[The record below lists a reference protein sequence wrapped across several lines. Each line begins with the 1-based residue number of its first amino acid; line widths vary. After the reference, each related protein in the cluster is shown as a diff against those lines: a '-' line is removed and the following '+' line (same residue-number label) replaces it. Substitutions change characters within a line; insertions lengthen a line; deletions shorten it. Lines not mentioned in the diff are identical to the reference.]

1 MNSPRRWLILAII
14 SSALLLI
21 VIDMTVLYTALPT
34 LTRELNATASQKL
47 WIVNIYALIA
57 AGLLLGMGTLG
68 DRLGHKRLFIGGLCV
83 FGLFSLIAAFSPS
96 AGVLIGAR
104 GFLAVG
110 AAMMM
115 PATLA
120 IVRVTFNDPREQAMA
135 FGIWASVASGGA
147 AFGPVVGGLLLEHF
161 WWGSVFLINVPIVLV
176 ALVVGVL
183 QIPNQPGDAQK
194 RWDWRGS
201 LHVMIGLISLA
212 YAIKELG
219 KRTPS
224 YTGMLVAL
232 VLGALF
238 VWLFIRRQRRV
249 AQPMLDLTLFTTSG
263 FRNAVIAAVVSAAAL
278 IGMELVFSQRLQL
291 VLGLTPLEAA
301 LFILPLPL
309 GSFIS
314 GPLAG
319 YYLPRLGNQR
329 MLFWTLLLSSA
340 AMLAY
345 LLLYNAPAYLQIIS
359 LALLGFTIGAALT
372 ASSSTIM
379 LSVPADRA
387 GMAASIE
394 EVSFELGGAIGVTLA
409 GSLLSAI
416 YTYSAGVVI
425 PSWLTRNP
433 LAFESLDDALV
444 VAETLSPQGSAM
456 LSASARSAFD
466 AGFVAVLAASAVLL
480 LIAALL
486 VKLSAR
492 TPPAFASDQGRVPTS
507 QA

>member
-34 LTRELNATASQKL
+34 LTRELNASASQKL

-183 QIPNQPGDAQK
+183 LIPNHPGDAQK
-194 RWDWRGS
+194 RWDWLGS
-201 LHVMIGLISLA
+201 LQVMIGLISLA

-238 VWLFIRRQRRV
+238 LWLFIRRQRRV

-416 YTYSAGVVI
+416 YAYSAGVVI

-433 LAFESLDDALV
+433 LTFESLDDALV
-444 VAETLSPQGSAM
+444 VAETLSPEGSAM
-456 LSASARSAFD
+456 LSAFARSAFD
-466 AGFVAVLAASAVLL
+466 AGFVAVLAVSAALL

-486 VKLSAR
+486 VKLSAK
-492 TPPAFASDQGRVPTS
+492 TPPELA
-507 QA
+507 

>member
-1 MNSPRRWLILAII
+1 MTASRRWLILAII

-34 LTRELNATASQKL
+34 LTRELGATASQKL
-47 WIVNIYALIA
+47 WIINIYALIA

-68 DRLGHKRLFIGGLCV
+68 DRLGHKRLFIGGLSV
-83 FGLFSLIAAFSPS
+83 FGLCSLIAAFSPS

-120 IVRVTFNDPREQAMA
+120 LVRLTFTDEREQAMA

-161 WWGSVFLINVPIVLV
+161 WWGSVFLINVPIVLL
-176 ALVVGVL
+176 ALLVGVL
-183 QIPNQPGDAQK
+183 LIPDHPGNPER
-194 RWDWRGS
+194 RWDWLGS
-201 LHVMIGLISLA
+201 LQVMIGLISMA
-212 YAIKELG
+212 YAVKELG
-219 KRTPS
+219 KRVPS
-224 YTGMLVAL
+224 FEAMLVAV
-232 VLGALF
+232 VLGTLF
-238 VWLFIRRQRRV
+238 LTLFIRRQRRA
-249 AQPMLDLTLFTTSG
+249 AQPMLDLSLFTTSG
-263 FRNAVIAAVVSAAAL
+263 FRNAVIAAVVSAAAF

-291 VLGLTPLEAA
+291 VLGLSPLEAA

-309 GSFIS
+309 GSFVA

-319 YYLPRLGNQR
+319 YYLSRVGNQR

-345 LLLYNAPAYLQIIS
+345 VFLYQAAVPLQIVS
-359 LALLGFTIGAALT
+359 LALLGLTMGAALT
-372 ASSSTIM
+372 AASSTIM
-379 LSVPADRA
+379 LSVPADKA
-387 GMAASIE
+387 GMAASLE
-394 EVSFELGGAIGVTLA
+394 EVSFELGSAAGVTIA

-416 YTYSAGVVI
+416 YAYSAGRVI
-425 PSWLTRNP
+425 PSWLTQNP
-433 LAFESLDDALV
+433 MTFESLDEALK
-444 VAETLSPQGSAM
+444 VAETLSPEGAVM
-456 LSASARSAFD
+456 LTAFARSAFD
-466 AGFVAVLAASAVLL
+466 AGFVAVLATMTVLL

-486 VKLSAR
+486 VKRSL
-492 TPPAFASDQGRVPTS
+492 PAAAIVTDDL
-507 QA
+507 A

>member
-1 MNSPRRWLILAII
+1 MIFPRRWLILAII

-34 LTRELNATASQKL
+34 LTRELNASASEKL

-68 DRLGHKRLFIGGLCV
+68 DRLGHKHLFIGGLGV

-96 AGVLIGAR
+96 AAVLIGAR

-120 IVRVTFNDPREQAMA
+120 IVRVTFTDPREQAMA

-176 ALVVGVL
+176 ALVVGAL
-183 QIPNQPGDAQK
+183 LIPNHPGDMSK
-194 RWDWRGS
+194 RWDWLGS
-201 LHVMIGLISLA
+201 LQVMIGLISVA
-212 YAIKELG
+212 YAVKELG

-224 YTGMLVAL
+224 FEGMLIAL

-238 VWLFIRRQRRV
+238 LTVFIRRQRR
-249 AQPMLDLTLFTTSG
+249 ATQPILDLGLFKATG
-263 FRNAVIAAVVSAAAL
+263 FRNAVISAVVSAAAL

-291 VLGLTPLEAA
+291 VLGLSPLEAA

-329 MLFWTLLLSSA
+329 MLFWTLLLSA
-340 AMLAY
+340 ASMLAY
-345 LLLYNAPAYLQIIS
+345 LLLYDAAVYLQLIV

-372 ASSSTIM
+372 AASSTIM
-379 LSVPADRA
+379 LSVPANQA

-394 EVSFELGGAIGVTLA
+394 EVSFELGGAVGVTLA
-409 GSLLSAI
+409 GSLLSAV
-416 YTYSAGVVI
+416 YAYSAGVVV

-433 LAFESLDDALV
+433 ATFDSLDDALV
-444 VAETLSPQGSAM
+444 VAETLSPEGAAM
-456 LSASARSAFD
+456 LRAFARSAFD
-466 AGFVAVLAASAVLL
+466 AGFVAVLAASAALL

-486 VKLSAR
+486 VKLSR
-492 TPPAFASDQGRVPTS
+492 QTPPATP
-507 QA
+507 

>member
-1 MNSPRRWLILAII
+1 MIPPRRWLILAII

-34 LTRELNATASQKL
+34 LTRELDASASQKL
-47 WIVNIYALIA
+47 WIINIYALIA

-68 DRLGHKRLFIGGLCV
+68 DRLGHKRLFIGGLSV

-96 AGVLIGAR
+96 ASVLIGAR

-120 IVRVTFNDPREQAMA
+120 IVRMTFTDPREQAMA

-176 ALVVGVL
+176 ALVLGAVL
-183 QIPNQPGDAQK
+183 IPNHPGDAKK
-194 RWDWRGS
+194 RWDWLGS
-201 LHVMIGLISLA
+201 LQVMIGLISLA
-212 YAIKELG
+212 YAVKELG
-219 KRTPS
+219 KRAPS
-224 YTGMLVAL
+224 FDGMLVAV

-238 VWLFIRRQRRV
+238 LTLFIRRQRRA
-249 AQPMLDLTLFTTSG
+249 AQPMLDLALFTAPG
-263 FRNAVIAAVVSAAAL
+263 FRNAVISAVVSAAAL

-291 VLGLTPLEAA
+291 VLGMSPLEAA

-309 GSFIS
+309 GSFVA

-319 YYLPRLGNQR
+319 YYLPRLGNRR
-329 MLFWTLLLSSA
+329 MLCWTLLLSSA
-340 AMLAY
+340 AMLSY
-345 LLLYNAPAYLQIIS
+345 LLLYNAAVYLQVAS
-359 LALLGFTIGAALT
+359 LALLGLTIGAALT
-372 ASSSTIM
+372 VSSSTIM
-379 LSVPADRA
+379 LSVPADKA

-394 EVSFELGGAIGVTLA
+394 EVSFELGGAVGVTLA
-409 GSLLSAI
+409 GSLSSAI
-416 YTYSAGVVI
+416 YAYSAGLMI
-425 PSWLTRNP
+425 PSWLTLNP
-433 LAFESLDDALV
+433 ATFESLDDALV
-444 VAETLSPQGSAM
+444 VAETLSPEGRAM
-456 LSASARSAFD
+456 LSAFARAAFD

-480 LIAALL
+480 LIASLL
-486 VKLSAR
+486 VTLS
-492 TPPAFASDQGRVPTS
+492 S
-507 QA
+507 QAQPREVADHPW

>member
-1 MNSPRRWLILAII
+1 MPLPRRWLILAII

-34 LTRELNATASQKL
+34 LTRELNASASQKL

-68 DRLGHKRLFIGGLCV
+68 DRLGHKRLFIGGLAV
-83 FGLFSLIAAFSPS
+83 FGVFSLIAAFSPTAS
-96 AGVLIGAR
+96 VLIGAR

-120 IVRVTFNDPREQAMA
+120 IVRVTFHDPREQAMA

-176 ALVVGVL
+176 ALVVGVAL
-183 QIPNQPGDAQK
+183 IPDQPGDASK
-194 RWDWRGS
+194 RWDWLGS
-201 LHVMIGLISLA
+201 LQVMIGLISLA

-224 YTGMLVAL
+224 LAGMLVAL

-238 VWLFIRRQRRV
+238 LWLFIRRQRRA
-249 AQPMLDLTLFTTSG
+249 AQPMLDLGLFSTPG
-263 FRNAVIAAVVSAAAL
+263 FRNAVISAVVSAAAL

-291 VLGLTPLEAA
+291 VLGLSPLEAA

-309 GSFIS
+309 GSFVS

-319 YYLPRLGNQR
+319 YYLPRLGHQR

-340 AMLAY
+340 AMLSY
-345 LLLYNAPAYLQIIS
+345 LLLYNAAAYLQIIS
-359 LALLGFTIGAALT
+359 LGFLGMTIGAALT

-379 LSVPADRA
+379 LSVPADKA

-394 EVSFELGGAIGVTLA
+394 EVSFELGGAVGVTLA
-409 GSLLSAI
+409 GSLLSAV
-416 YTYSAGVVI
+416 YAYVAGVAI

-444 VAETLSPQGSAM
+444 LAETLPAESAAM
-456 LSASARSAFD
+456 MTAFARSAFD
-466 AGFVAVLAASAVLL
+466 AGFLVVLL
-480 LIAALL
+480 ASTALLLVAALL
-486 VKLSAR
+486 VRFSKQ
-492 TPPAFASDQGRVPTS
+492 P
-507 QA
+507 

>member
-1 MNSPRRWLILAII
+1 MISPRRWLILAII

-34 LTRELNATASQKL
+34 LTRELDASASQKL
-47 WIVNIYALIA
+47 WIINIYALIA

-68 DRLGHKRLFIGGLCV
+68 DRLGHKRLFIVGLGV

-96 AGVLIGAR
+96 ASVLIGAR

-120 IVRVTFNDPREQAMA
+120 IVRLTFTDPREQAMA

-147 AFGPVVGGLLLEHF
+147 AFGPVVGGLLLDHF

-176 ALVVGVL
+176 ALVLGAL
-183 QIPNQPGDAQK
+183 LIPNHPGDTRK
-194 RWDWRGS
+194 RWDWLGS
-201 LHVMIGLISLA
+201 LLVMIGLISLA
-212 YAIKELG
+212 YAIKEFG
-219 KRTPS
+219 KRVPS
-224 YTGMLVAL
+224 FDAMLVAV
-232 VLGALF
+232 VLGTLF
-238 VWLFIRRQRRV
+238 LTLFIRRQRR
-249 AQPMLDLTLFTTSG
+249 ATQPMLDLALFTTPG
-263 FRNAVIAAVVSAAAL
+263 FRNAVISAVVSAAAL

-291 VLGLTPLEAA
+291 VLGMSPLEAA

-309 GSFIS
+309 GSFVA

-329 MLFWTLLLSSA
+329 MLFWTLLLSSV

-345 LLLYNAPAYLQIIS
+345 LLLYNAAVSLQITS
-359 LALLGFTIGAALT
+359 LALLGLTIGAALT

-379 LSVPADRA
+379 LSVPTDKA

-394 EVSFELGGAIGVTLA
+394 EVSFELGGAMGVTLA
-409 GSLLSAI
+409 GSLFSAI
-416 YTYSAGVVI
+416 YAYSASLMI

-433 LAFESLDDALV
+433 AAFESLDDALV
-444 VAETLSPQGSAM
+444 VAETLSPEGNAM
-456 LSASARSAFD
+456 LTTLARSAFD
-466 AGFVAVLAASAVLL
+466 AGFVAVLAASAALL

-486 VKLSAR
+486 VKLSKQAPSA
-492 TPPAFASDQGRVPTS
+492 TP
-507 QA
+507 

>member
-1 MNSPRRWLILAII
+1 MTLPLRWLILAII

-34 LTRELNATASQKL
+34 LTRELNGSPSQKL

-68 DRLGHKRLFIGGLCV
+68 DRLGHKRLFIGGLAV
-83 FGLFSLIAAFSPS
+83 FGVFSLVAAFSPTAS
-96 AGVLIGAR
+96 VLIGAR

-120 IVRVTFNDPREQAMA
+120 IVRITFSDPREQAMA
-135 FGIWASVASGGA
+135 FGVWASVASGGA

-183 QIPNQPGDAQK
+183 LIPNPPADTQK
-194 RWDWRGS
+194 RWDWLGS
-201 LHVMIGLISLA
+201 LQVMIGLISLA

-219 KRTPS
+219 KRAPA
-224 YTGMLVAL
+224 YNGMLVAL

-238 VWLFIRRQRRV
+238 LWLFVRRQRRA
-249 AQPMLDLTLFTTSG
+249 AQPMLDLSLFSTAG

-291 VLGLTPLEAA
+291 VLGLSPLEAA

-309 GSFIS
+309 GSFVS

-319 YYLPRLGNQR
+319 YYLPRLGHQR

-345 LLLYNAPAYLQIIS
+345 LLLYTAPAYLQLIS
-359 LALLGFTIGAALT
+359 LGALGFTIGAALT

-379 LSVPADRA
+379 LSVPADKA

-394 EVSFELGGAIGVTLA
+394 EVSFELGGAVGVTLA

-416 YTYSAGVVI
+416 YAYAAGVAI
-425 PSWLTRNP
+425 PTWLTRDP
-433 LAFESLDDALV
+433 VAFDSLDDALV
-444 VAETLSPQGSAM
+444 VAETLAPEGRAM
-456 LSASARSAFD
+456 LIAFARSAFD
-466 AGFVAVLAASAVLL
+466 AGFVLVLAASAALL
-480 LIAALL
+480 LVAALL
-486 VKLSAR
+486 VKLSKPSA
-492 TPPAFASDQGRVPTS
+492 PVQP
-507 QA
+507 

>member
-1 MNSPRRWLILAII
+1 MIFPRRWLILAII

-34 LTRELNATASQKL
+34 LTRELNASASEKL

-68 DRLGHKRLFIGGLCV
+68 DRLGHKHLFIGGLGV

-96 AGVLIGAR
+96 AAVLIGAR

-120 IVRVTFNDPREQAMA
+120 IVRVTFTDPREQAMA

-176 ALVVGVL
+176 ALVVGAL
-183 QIPNQPGDAQK
+183 LIPNHPGDTSK
-194 RWDWRGS
+194 RWDWLGS
-201 LHVMIGLISLA
+201 LQVMIGLISVA
-212 YAIKELG
+212 YAVKELG

-224 YTGMLVAL
+224 FEGMLIAL
-232 VLGALF
+232 LLGALF
-238 VWLFIRRQRRV
+238 LTLFIRRQRR
-249 AQPMLDLTLFTTSG
+249 ATQPMLDLGLFKATG
-263 FRNAVIAAVVSAAAL
+263 FRNAVISAVVSAAAL

-291 VLGLTPLEAA
+291 VLGLSPLEAA

-329 MLFWTLLLSSA
+329 MLFWTLLLSA
-340 AMLAY
+340 ASMLAY
-345 LLLYNAPAYLQIIS
+345 LLLYDAAVYLQLIV

-379 LSVPADRA
+379 LSVPANQA

-394 EVSFELGGAIGVTLA
+394 EVSFELGGAVGVTLA

-416 YTYSAGVVI
+416 YAYSAGVVI
-425 PSWLTRNP
+425 PPWLTRNP
-433 LAFESLDDALV
+433 ATFDSLDDALV
-444 VAETLSPQGSAM
+444 VAETLSPEGAAM
-456 LSASARSAFD
+456 LRAFARSAFD
-466 AGFVAVLAASAVLL
+466 AGFVAVLAVSAALL

-486 VKLSAR
+486 VKLSR
-492 TPPAFASDQGRVPTS
+492 QTPPATP
-507 QA
+507 

>member
-1 MNSPRRWLILAII
+1 MTSPRRWLILAII

-34 LTRELNATASQKL
+34 LTRELNASASQKL

-68 DRLGHKRLFIGGLCV
+68 DRLGHKRLFIGGLGV
-83 FGLFSLIAAFSPS
+83 FGLFSLIAAFSPT

-120 IVRVTFNDPREQAMA
+120 IVRVTFIDPREQAMA

-176 ALVVGVL
+176 ALAVGARL
-183 QIPNQPGDAQK
+183 IPNHPGDISK
-194 RWDWRGS
+194 RWDWLGS
-201 LHVMIGLISLA
+201 LQVMIGLISVA
-212 YAIKELG
+212 YAVKELG
-219 KRTPS
+219 KRAAS
-224 YTGMLVAL
+224 LEGMLAAMAL
-232 VLGALF
+232 GTLF
-238 VWLFIRRQRRV
+238 LTLFIRRQRR
-249 AQPMLDLTLFTTSG
+249 ATQPMLDLALFKAPG
-263 FRNAVIAAVVSAAAL
+263 FRNAVISAVVSAAAL

-291 VLGLTPLEAA
+291 VLGLSPLEAA

-340 AMLAY
+340 AMLSY
-345 LLLYNAPAYLQIIS
+345 LLLYNAAAPAQIIS

-372 ASSSTIM
+372 ASSSSIM
-379 LSVPADRA
+379 LSVPADQA

-394 EVSFELGGAIGVTLA
+394 EVSFELGGAVGVTLA

-416 YTYSAGVVI
+416 YANAAGVMI
-425 PSWLTRNP
+425 PAWLTRNP
-433 LAFESLDDALV
+433 ATFESLDDALV
-444 VAETLSPQGSAM
+444 VAETLSPEGRAM
-456 LSASARSAFD
+456 LSAAARSAFD
-466 AGFVAVLAASAVLL
+466 AGFVAVLAASAALL

-486 VKLSAR
+486 VKLSK
-492 TPPAFASDQGRVPTS
+492 PAA
-507 QA
+507 QAAP

>member
-1 MNSPRRWLILAII
+1 MIVPRRWLILAII

-34 LTRELNATASQKL
+34 LTRELGASASQKL

-68 DRLGHKRLFIGGLCV
+68 DRLGHKRLFIGGLAV
-83 FGLFSLIAAFSPS
+83 FGVFSLIAAFSPS
-96 AGVLIGAR
+96 ASVLIGAR

-120 IVRVTFNDPREQAMA
+120 IVRVTFTEPREQAMA

-176 ALVVGVL
+176 ALLVGVL
-183 QIPNQPGDAQK
+183 LIPNHPGDTSK
-194 RWDWRGS
+194 RWDWLGS
-201 LHVMIGLISLA
+201 LQVMIGLISLA
-212 YAIKELG
+212 YAVKELG
-219 KRTPS
+219 KRVPS
-224 YTGMLVAL
+224 LEGMLMAL
-232 VLGALF
+232 VVGTLF
-238 VWLFIRRQRRV
+238 LALFIRRQRR
-249 AQPMLDLTLFTTSG
+249 ATHPMLDLALFDTPG
-263 FRNAVIAAVVSAAAL
+263 FRNAVIAAVVSAAAM

-291 VLGLTPLEAA
+291 VLGLSPLEAA

-309 GSFIS
+309 GSFVS

-319 YYLPRLGNQR
+319 YYLPRLGHRR
-329 MLFWTLLLSSA
+329 MLFWTLLLSGL
-340 AMLAY
+340 AMLGY
-345 LLLYNAPAYLQIIS
+345 LLLYNAATYLQVAS
-359 LALLGFTIGAALT
+359 LAALGLAIGAALT

-379 LSVPADRA
+379 LSVPADQA

-394 EVSFELGGAIGVTLA
+394 EVSFELGGAVGVTLA

-416 YTYSAGVVI
+416 YAYAAGIVI
-425 PSWLTRNP
+425 PAWQTRDP
-433 LAFESLDDALV
+433 RAFDSLDDALV
-444 VAETLSPQGSAM
+444 VAENLSPEGAAM
-456 LSASARSAFD
+456 LTDSARAAFD
-466 AGFVAVLAASAVLL
+466 AGFVAVVAASAALL
-480 LIAALL
+480 LLAALL
-486 VKLSAR
+486 VKLSR
-492 TPPAFASDQGRVPTS
+492 QPPTGTP
-507 QA
+507 